1 MLHRVAYGTTVVFTE
16 GVAKNQVMAQLLQD
30 KPDIIVQVRPV
41 PDIAGALGA
50 ALYALEGNGGHT

>member
-1 MLHRVAYGTTVVFTE
+1 MVVFTG
-16 GVAKNQVMAQLLQD
+16 GVVKNPAMGQLL
-30 KPDIIVQVRPV
+30 KKRLDINVLVPPV